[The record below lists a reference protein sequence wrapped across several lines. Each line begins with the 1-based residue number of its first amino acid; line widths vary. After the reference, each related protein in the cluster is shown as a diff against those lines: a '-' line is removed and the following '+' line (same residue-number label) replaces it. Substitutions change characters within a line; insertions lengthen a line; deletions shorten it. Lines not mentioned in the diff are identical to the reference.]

1 MKKNRRS
8 IISTGAA
15 SLVLIFSLLCMLA
28 FAVLSL
34 VSARANLRMSQKSAH
49 RTTAYYEAENQANDI
64 LLEISDVID
73 QNLTSKN
80 EETFYQN
87 IHTALEGKY
96 GIVFPSPDRLEYQ
109 IEMEEQQFLFVSL
122 SLSFQPLK
130 NETHYEII
138 SWNTGSDYEWNP
150 DTSLPLLSE
159 DSFKEDRVTE

>member
-1 MKKNRRS
+1 MKKNGRS
-8 IISTGAA
+8 IISTGTA

-49 RTTAYYEAENQANDI
+49 RTTAYYEAENKANDI

-96 GIVFPSPDRLEYQ
+96 GIV
-109 IEMEEQQFLFVSL
+109 SL

-130 NETHYEII
+130 DETHYEII

-159 DSFKEDRVTE
+159 NSFKEDRVTE